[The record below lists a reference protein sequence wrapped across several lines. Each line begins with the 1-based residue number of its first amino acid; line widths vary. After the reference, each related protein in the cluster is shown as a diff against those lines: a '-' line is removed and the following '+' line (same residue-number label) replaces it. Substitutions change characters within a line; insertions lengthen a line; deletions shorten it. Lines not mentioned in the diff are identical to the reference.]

1 MVVVHHAIMKNLF
14 LMPVVA
20 ALVTSACAAEWGT
33 DYEAALARAKA
44 EGKAVL
50 VNFTGSDWCGYCIRL
65 KSEVLDDTQFTD
77 WAEKHFVLLE
87 VDVPNNPQFDAKL
100 LAKNKELCAK
110 YAVDGFPTVLVLD
123 SKGRALGGLFGFNA
137 DAVAVREVLERGL
150 HVVQLLEIA
159 DELQGE
165 AKVRALVEAWQ
176 LLPES
181 LHDLNRELQAEIKAV
196 DTKDLSGLRSVE
208 DAERR
213 LQACRHAVEV
223 APTDAVALDIVN
235 AALFEAVPYNL
246 RQLLELKYK
255 LLISSVETEADVL
268 AAAEVAYQIIDA
280 DLRLTAEAKES
291 RKKQL
296 RGVFAN
302 PQTTIN
308 RSRAMRRKR
317 PIR

>member
-1 MVVVHHAIMKNLF
+1 MVVVHHAIMKNFF
-14 LMPVVA
+14 LMPIVA
-20 ALVTSACAAEWGT
+20 ALVTSACAAEWGA

-65 KSEVLDDTQFTD
+65 KSEVLDDPQFAD

-87 VDVPNNPQFDAKL
+87 VDVPNNTQIDAKL

-110 YAVDGFPTVLVLD
+110 YAVEGFPTVLVLD
-123 SKGRALGGLFGFNA
+123 SSGRALGGLFGFSD
-137 DAVAVREVLERGL
+137 DAAAVRDVLERGL

-176 LLPES
+176 LLPEA
-181 LHDLNRELQAEIKAV
+181 LHDLNRELQVEIKAV
-196 DTKDLSGLRSVE
+196 DTKDLSGLRAVE

-213 LQACRHAVEV
+213 LQACRHAVDA
-223 APTDAVALDIVN
+223 APTDAVALEIVN

-255 LLISSVETEADVL
+255 LLISSAETEADVM
-268 AAAEVAYQIIDA
+268 AAAEVAYRIIDA
-280 DLRLTAEAKES
+280 DLRLSAQEKES
-291 RKKQL
+291 RKKQM

-308 RSRAMRRKR
+308 RSRSMRRKR